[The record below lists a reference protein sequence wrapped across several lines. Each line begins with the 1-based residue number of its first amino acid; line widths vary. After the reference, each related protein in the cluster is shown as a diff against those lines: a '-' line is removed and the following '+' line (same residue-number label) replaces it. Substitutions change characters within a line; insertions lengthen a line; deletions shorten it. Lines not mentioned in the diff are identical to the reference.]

1 MINDYLDSVSIVELN
16 VLYITVG
23 PTENGHGWVGDKW
36 ARTNVGRIKG
46 VNMYAL
52 PHLQICS
59 KNRVVRAKNRT
70 MVGLG
75 CFLGWRFC
83 LRGPILRT
91 TVPLGPAAGDTLQP
105 NMDTCRLQQIRP
117 PTNGTSHACATT
129 HRPYE
134 SSYKTCR
141 LYLRLKL
148 NEPETNICICWQNNS
163 YVIKIKCW
171 Y

>member
-1 MINDYLDSVSIVELN
+1 MINDYLDSVSIIELN

-46 VNMYAL
+46 LNIYAL
-52 PHLQICS
+52 PHLHYKFILRIGWFEP
-59 KNRVVRAKNRT
+59 KKWT
-70 MVGLG
+70 MISLG

-91 TVPLGPAAGDTLQP
+91 TVPLGPATGDTLQTD
-105 NMDTCRLQQIRP
+105 MGKCRLQQIRP
-117 PTNGTSHACATT
+117 PTNGTPHACATT

-134 SSYKTCR
+134 SLLQNVSVVPKAKTQR
-141 LYLRLKL
+141 ARNEHLYML
-148 NEPETNICICWQNNS
+148 
-163 YVIKIKCW
+163 IK
-171 Y
+171 